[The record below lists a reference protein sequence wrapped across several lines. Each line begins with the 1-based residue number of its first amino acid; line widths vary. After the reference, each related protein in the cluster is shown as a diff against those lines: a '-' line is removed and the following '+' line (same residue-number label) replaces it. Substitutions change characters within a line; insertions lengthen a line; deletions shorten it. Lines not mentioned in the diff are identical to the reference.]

1 MAADPLAR
9 AISVIRGGLALAGA
23 AGALIALSPL
33 GDIVTGPSAD
43 TPGATYTTGT
53 GGSVAVIAGIGAAMI
68 LGAAALRILWPH
80 LVALVLGTG
89 LALVAA
95 FLVISAR
102 TADGFADGAD
112 LDMAGGGLLLVAGFW
127 LALAGVVVALV
138 GIRMVAQAAPP
149 VRLRGNALQ
158 RARTA
163 PFAAILG
170 VAGVVAVVTSALA
183 VAYGTLALG
192 DIRSSGERLGGRG
205 MATAGVV
212 LGVLV
217 LSLLAAVG
225 GVGAWV

>member
-1 MAADPLAR
+1 MPADPLAR

-23 AGALIALSPL
+23 AGVLVALSPL
-33 GDIVTGPSAD
+33 GDIVTGPSAE
-43 TPGATYTTGT
+43 TTGATYTTGT
-53 GGSVAVIAGIGAAMI
+53 GGSVAVIAGIGAAAV
-68 LGAAALRILWPH
+68 LAAAGLGVLWPH

-102 TADGFADGAD
+102 TADGFADDAD
-112 LDMAGGGLLLVAGFW
+112 LDMGAGGLLLVAGFW
-127 LALAGVVVALV
+127 MALAGVVVALV
-138 GIRMVAQAAPP
+138 GVRMVAQAAPP
-149 VRLRGNALQ
+149 VRMRGNTLQ

-163 PFAAILG
+163 PVAAILG
-170 VAGVVAVVTSALA
+170 VIGVAVVVTSALA

-192 DIRSSGERLGGRG
+192 DIRSSEERLAGRG

-217 LSLLAAVG
+217 LSLLAAIG

>member
-1 MAADPLAR
+1 MPRDPLAR
-9 AISVIRGGLALAGA
+9 AIAVIRGGLLLAGN
-23 AGALIALSPL
+23 GALLLALSPL
-33 GDIVTGPSAD
+33 GDIVTGPAAD
-43 TPGATYTTGT
+43 TPGAVYTTGT
-53 GGSVAVIAGIGAAMI
+53 GVSVAVIGA
-68 LGAAALRILWPH
+68 LAAAVILAAGALTLLWAH
-80 LVALVLGTG
+80 LVSLVVGTG
-89 LALVAA
+89 VALVAA

-112 LDMAGGGLLLVAGFW
+112 LDVGGGGLLLVAAFW
-127 LALAGVVVALV
+127 LSLAGVVVALV
-138 GIRMVAQAAPP
+138 GVRLVAQAAPP
-149 VRLRGNALQ
+149 VRMRSGALQ

-170 VAGVVAVVTSALA
+170 VLGVVVVVTSALA

-192 DIRSSGERLGGRG
+192 DIRSSGERLAGRG

>member
-1 MAADPLAR
+1 VTQDPLGR
-9 AISVIRGGLALAGA
+9 AVTVVRGGLALAGL
-23 AGALIALSPL
+23 AGILIALSPL
-33 GDIVTGPSAD
+33 SDIVEGPAAAPIGGVQ
-43 TPGATYTTGT
+43 TAGAGA
-53 GGSVAVIAGIGAAMI
+53 SVAVIAGIGAAVI
-68 LGAAALRILWPH
+68 LAAAALRLLWLH
-80 LVALVLGTG
+80 LLSLVLATG

-102 TADGFADGAD
+102 TSDDFAEGAD
-112 LDMAGGGLLLVAGFW
+112 LTMSAGGLLLVAGFW
-127 LALAGVVVALV
+127 GALIGVAVALLGV
-138 GIRMVAQAAPP
+138 RLVAQAAPP
-149 VRLRGNALQ
+149 VTLAPGRVQ

-163 PFAAILG
+163 PLAAILG
-170 VAGVVAVVTSALA
+170 LVGVVVVVTAGVA

-212 LGVLV
+212 LGSLV